1 MKVLAFDGED
11 EVLVDSTQIS
21 IETAI
26 DLFEATAVY
35 RDVCKEYVNKD
46 IRLMKKYVDITDGYE
61 ALFQRIILDH
71 GLDSAA
77 MRAAEISA
85 ALLLNKM
92 NHRPQP

>member
-92 NHRPQP
+92 I